1 MSEIHSPDA
10 TMELV
15 KFLIYIAI
23 VGTIIALVV
32 YFIVV
37 VPGQQAALLVPHNA
51 DPTLVDGQIT

>member
-10 TMELV
+10 TKKLV

-23 VGTIIALVV
+23 LGTIIALVA
-32 YFIVV
+32 YFIVL
-37 VPGQQAALLVPHNA
+37 VPGHHAALLVPHNA